1 MKSDAIKQGIER
13 APHRSLLYALG
24 CTPEEMSKPFV
35 GIINSYSE
43 IVPGHMHL
51 DEISEAVKA
60 GVRAGE
66 LLRPGFQ
73 AVHSHWMR
81 SVIAQRFHPNP

>member
-1 MKSDAIKQGIER
+1 MKSDSIKKGIER

-24 CTPEEMSKPFV
+24 CTRKEFDKPFI

-51 DEISEAVKA
+51 REIC
-60 GVRAGE
+60 GGGQRR
-66 LLRPGFQ
+66 RPQ
-73 AVHSHWMR
+73 CRR
-81 SVIAQRFHPNP
+81 SPF